1 MRIIVCLVS
10 FASFVLVNLSCHEPT
25 PEPRDTKVVPGGFV
39 PLFNGINLDGW
50 KVRQSENKDWQVL
63 EGVIDCDP
71 HMGRGDRNLW
81 TAKSY
86 SDFELLADW
95 RIKES
100 PYINRAAKIVLADGC
115 PPEKL
120 RRPYHCWTYANLLYT
135 AGSIILAS

>member
-25 PEPRDTKVVPGGFV
+25 PEPRDTKIVPEGFV

-81 TAKSY
+81 TTKSY

-100 PYINRAAKIVLADGC
+100 PYVNRAAKIVLADGTHKKDSSGTEVLVEV
-115 PPEKL
+115 PNVDSGIFL
-120 RRPYHCWTYANLLYT
+120 GGRH
-135 AGSIILAS
+135 